1 MNEPTTDN
9 TKELIKRLKTLFDND
24 RPEDRLERLL
34 STMATLEAEEHDPT
48 FDEALSDVLAT
59 PAGLALYE
67 KMLRYRV
74 RHL

>member
-59 PAGLALYE
+59 PAGLAIYE